1 MTQETGGM
9 TIIKLQEKP
18 LTRHIRQTELKITRN
33 DDSGHT
39 PRLQTTGNCLSGK
52 IFRCKITSYGASYGE
67 TVQPGPVVSA
77 WKNAMF
83 NLADGT

>member
-1 MTQETGGM
+1 MILDTPLDCKQQGTVWAGRYSAA
-9 TIIKLQEKP
+9 KLP
-18 LTRHIRQTELKITRN
+18 AMV
-33 DDSGHT
+33 
-39 PRLQTTGNCLSGK
+39 
-52 IFRCKITSYGASYGE
+52 TSE